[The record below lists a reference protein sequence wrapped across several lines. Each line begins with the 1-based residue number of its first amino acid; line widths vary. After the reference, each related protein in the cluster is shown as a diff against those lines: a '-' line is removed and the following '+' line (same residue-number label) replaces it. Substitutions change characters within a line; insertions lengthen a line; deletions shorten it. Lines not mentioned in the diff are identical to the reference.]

1 MGRYVNPGNVGFQV
15 ALNSTYVDKTGLLEY
30 TNSVMGTKS
39 AWICNSRPRR
49 FGKSTTVDMLVAY
62 YSKGCDSSELFDDLF
77 IGKSRDYREHLN
89 KHDVIRFDVQGFTR
103 PAIENNRDIVK
114 FIEQSVID
122 ELQIEFPEVD
132 LINETNLAES
142 LAKIYFQIGTRFVIV
157 IDEWDAIIRDEQF
170 NKKQKE
176 DYIGFLRDMFKGSDP
191 TEYVLLAFLTGILP
205 VKRELSQSSLNNF
218 DEFTMLNPFV
228 LAPYIGFTEEEVN
241 DLCEKN
247 QVSFEKM
254 KQWYDGYTLGGLHVY
269 NPNSVIK
276 AVKNRSFQS
285 YWSGTGSY
293 VAIVPLINM
302 NFDGLKDAVLTML
315 AGGCVEVNTT
325 SYQND
330 MISFA
335 DRDDVLTALIHLGY
349 LAYDGETHLAF
360 IPNDELQQ
368 EFRNAVIKQSK
379 WEEFARFYS
388 RSEKLLEATLAGEED
403 TVAKYIEEIH
413 EKHTSILQYNDENSL
428 SCVIAI
434 AFLSS
439 MNYYFTPRR
448 EIPAGKG
455 YADLIYVPRYQ
466 GSYPALIVELK
477 WNQSVET
484 AIDQIKRKNYV
495 QALDGWEG
503 SILLVGVNYDPRSKK
518 HACKIERVEKENE
531 ESDKVDKMSLF

>member
-122 ELQIEFPEVD
+122 ELRIEFPEVD

-254 KQWYDGYTLGGLHVY
+254 KQWYDGYTLGGVHVY

-276 AVKNRSFQS
+276 PVKNRSFQS

-302 NFDGLKDAVLTML
+302 NFDGLNDAVLTML

-360 IPNDELQQ
+360 IPND
-368 EFRNAVIKQSK
+368 
-379 WEEFARFYS
+379 
-388 RSEKLLEATLAGEED
+388 
-403 TVAKYIEEIH
+403 
-413 EKHTSILQYNDENSL
+413 
-428 SCVIAI
+428 
-434 AFLSS
+434 
-439 MNYYFTPRR
+439 
-448 EIPAGKG
+448 
-455 YADLIYVPRYQ
+455 
-466 GSYPALIVELK
+466 
-477 WNQSVET
+477 
-484 AIDQIKRKNYV
+484 
-495 QALDGWEG
+495 
-503 SILLVGVNYDPRSKK
+503 
-518 HACKIERVEKENE
+518 
-531 ESDKVDKMSLF
+531 

>member
-62 YSKGCDSSELFDDLF
+62 YSKGCDSKHLFSGLRISEN
-77 IGKSRDYREHLN
+77 RDFEKHLN
-89 KHDVIRFDVQGFTR
+89 QHNVICFDVQEFVTAMDTTEKMIR
-103 PAIENNRDIVK
+103 SYIEHA
-114 FIEQSVID
+114 VID
-122 ELQIEFPEVD
+122 ELKIEFSEV
-132 LINETNLAES
+132 NLEQCTRLLDA
-142 LAKIYFQIGTRFVIV
+142 LAKIYDSTGNDFYIF
-157 IDEWDAIIRDEQF
+157 IDEWDVVIRDSVYDQEQ
-170 NKKQKE
+170 KD
-176 DYIGFLRDMFKGSDP
+176 DYIAFLRDTFKGLSA
-191 TEYVLLAFLTGILP
+191 TRYIRLAYLTGILP
-205 VKRELSQSSLNNF
+205 IKRERKQSSLNNF

-228 LAPYIGFTEEEVN
+228 LAPYIGFTEEEVS